1 MSNLMLS
8 DWEDFLEE
16 VTFTESFFLS
26 IFFFLM
32 WTTFKVFIEFVT
44 ILLLLLFFFCFVFWS
59 QHMWDLSPQPG
70 IESAPPTLEGKTL
83 ISGPPGK
90 SPTLSLER

>member
-26 IFFFLM
+26 IYFFFM
-32 WTTFKVFIEFVT
+32 WTNFKVFIEFVT
-44 ILLLLLFFFCFVFWS
+44 ILLLLLFFFLFCFFVTTHVGS
-59 QHMWDLSPQPG
+59 
-70 IESAPPTLEGKTL
+70 
-83 ISGPPGK
+83 
-90 SPTLSLER
+90 

>member
-26 IFFFLM
+26 IFFFFM

-44 ILLLLLFFFCFVFWS
+44 ILLLLLFFFLFCFLVTTRVGS
-59 QHMWDLSPQPG
+59 
-70 IESAPPTLEGKTL
+70 
-83 ISGPPGK
+83 
-90 SPTLSLER
+90 